1 MADSEKP
8 IPDWISADFAIPL
21 PGGAEGQQ
29 RYLTRAGG
37 MLGGM
42 EDVFSLLKPGRT
54 AMGGI
59 RRTLSGIGSRMHPG
73 LQAPIELATGQS
85 LFLQRPLSETKPAT
99 ARLIGGLTGAEQV
112 PSFPGPITESIIS
125 RLPFFGRSVSTL
137 RSLTDP
143 RRPLTVDGQLSA
155 LNLAARMMPSIM
167 GIRIS
172 EVNMDRIKNRIM
184 QEAIEEHLK
193 HNTSIRTFKHIYV
206 PEAELANMDE
216 QSRALY
222 LLYKQ
227 ISSQAAKASRARKKK
242 ESQAAAYSM

>member
-1 MADSEKP
+1 
-8 IPDWISADFAIPL
+8 
-21 PGGAEGQQ
+21 
-29 RYLTRAGG
+29 
-37 MLGGM
+37 
-42 EDVFSLLKPGRT
+42 
-54 AMGGI
+54 MGGI

-73 LQAPIELATGQS
+73 IQAPVELATGQS

-112 PSFPGPITESIIS
+112 PAFPGHIAESVIS

-143 RRPLTVDGQLSA
+143 RRPLTVDGQVSA
-155 LNLAARMMPSIM
+155 LNVAARMLPSIM
-167 GIRIS
+167 GVRIS

-193 HNTSIRTFKHIYV
+193 HNPSIKTFKHIYV
-206 PEAELANMDE
+206 PDAELANMDE
-216 QSRALY
+216 ESRALY

-227 ISSQAAKASRARKKK
+227 ISSQAAKASRARKKEE
-242 ESQAAAYSM
+242 ESRASAYSM